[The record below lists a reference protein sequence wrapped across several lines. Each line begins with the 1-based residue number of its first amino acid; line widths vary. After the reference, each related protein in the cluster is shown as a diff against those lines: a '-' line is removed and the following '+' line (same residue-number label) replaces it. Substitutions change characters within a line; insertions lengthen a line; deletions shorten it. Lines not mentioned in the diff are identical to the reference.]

1 MFSFTVNIHTQI
13 FSSLIE
19 SQAQIFVDPTIYP
32 LINTLH
38 NSKQIHLF
46 HTMDALE
53 TKLKESS
60 PNQTTIISFSSDKHL
75 KRISELALQYKALTF
90 LDNTTSFGT
99 TGKYNLGIAAQN
111 SSVDLALGH
120 IYNER
125 SPLATYIA
133 STTSL
138 HHFFELFPLSST
150 KKNHYLQHTWAVY
163 ELSLNYSLTWTQ
175 KLLYIQELVTLLTEG
190 LSHHSIEYISNNR
203 GIIQIHFTSK
213 KRRESCRMY
222 LLKHFI
228 YSVAPSY
235 EDHLLTLYLNEAHSR
250 EDCNN
255 LLKHLSKNYH
265 LPRLEKL

>member
-1 MFSFTVNIHTQI
+1 MTLAMQPLLDAIERKSKQNLYFQLRPIKKEKKQSNKNFKPLYMDSLDFLNIASLPLAKKKAIENVVKWGTGSTSSRPLLAHLEENITTEEKYRKALGYDAFSMFSFTVNIHTQI

-99 TGKYNLGIAAQN
+99 TGKYNLGIA
-111 SSVDLALGH
+111 
-120 IYNER
+120 
-125 SPLATYIA
+125 
-133 STTSL
+133 ST
-138 HHFFELFPLSST
+138 E
-150 KKNHYLQHTWAVY
+150 
-163 ELSLNYSLTWTQ
+163 
-175 KLLYIQELVTLLTEG
+175 
-190 LSHHSIEYISNNR
+190 
-203 GIIQIHFTSK
+203 
-213 KRRESCRMY
+213 
-222 LLKHFI
+222 
-228 YSVAPSY
+228 
-235 EDHLLTLYLNEAHSR
+235 
-250 EDCNN
+250 
-255 LLKHLSKNYH
+255 
-265 LPRLEKL
+265 